1 MLKWVSGQWVKY
13 HKSATHVTDSNLPCM
28 VTNNWQKSIVTDNL
42 SDNTCPSILLGSSP
56 TVIQY
61 YPVFRA
67 FPILPDHSLFK
78 IWRVWCHN
86 GNDLGREKKYL
97 CFRVPTDMLWRK
109 LPNLTQK
116 ISRNYTVNW
125 PESEENSL
133 TFPDHSPVTKIIPWF
148 SLILKKQD
156 KFPDFP
162 SLSRKINFSLTFPD
176 FPWWWERWCFL

>member
-86 GNDLGREKKYL
+86 GNDLGLRQRKKIFVFPVTFL
-97 CFRVPTDMLWRK
+97 KIFRVS
-109 LPNLTQK
+109 PNCLHHCRACRMKGEWGWMGIIFFTH
-116 ISRNYTVNW
+116 S
-125 PESEENSL
+125 SL
-133 TFPDHSPVTKIIPWF
+133 VGWMGMNNILGRAIHPYSSTFM
-148 SLILKKQD
+148 
-156 KFPDFP
+156 
-162 SLSRKINFSLTFPD
+162 RINGD
-176 FPWWWERWCFL
+176 E